1 MNDLTLLVLIPL
13 FFAISFVYSSVG
25 FGGGSSYT
33 AILILAGIS
42 IFSVPPISLVLNVIV
57 SCMAFLSYIK
67 AQYFS
72 PKLSLPFLSSIP
84 FAFYTGQMILPQKT
98 IIIIF
103 IITLFAASAA
113 LLTSKRATK
122 NQQESE
128 TKRSTNLNYIKM
140 AIIGIPIGALLGSVA
155 GLVGIGGGIWLSPLL
170 ILTGLANPKQSAA
183 TASLF
188 ILTNSISGFAAHSI
202 SKPLD
207 LYFLLPLACVVL
219 AGGIIGSRLGAFR
232 FDHDKIRMIIG
243 AIVAV
248 AAINLT
254 IKLLV

>member
-1 MNDLTLLVLIPL
+1 MYDLTLLVLVPL

-98 IIIIF
+98 ITIIF

>member
-1 MNDLTLLVLIPL
+1 MYDLTLLVLVPL

-25 FGGGSSYT
+25 FGGASSYT

-42 IFSVPPISLVLNVIV
+42 IFSVPPISLILNIIV

-84 FAFYTGQMILPQKT
+84 FAFYTGQIILPQKT
-98 IIIIF
+98 LTIIF

-113 LLTSKRATK
+113 LLTSKKATK
-122 NQQESE
+122 KKQESG

-155 GLVGIGGGIWLSPLL
+155 GLIGIGGGIWLSPLL

>member
-1 MNDLTLLVLIPL
+1 MNDLALLVLVPL

-84 FAFYTGQMILPQKT
+84 FAFYTGQIILPQKT
-98 IIIIF
+98 LTIIF

-140 AIIGIPIGALLGSVA
+140 AIIGIPIGALLGGVA
-155 GLVGIGGGIWLSPLL
+155 GLIGIGGGIWLSPLL

>member
-1 MNDLTLLVLIPL
+1 MNDLTLLVLVPL

-25 FGGGSSYT
+25 FGGASSYT
-33 AILILAGIS
+33 AILILAGIN
-42 IFSVPPISLVLNVIV
+42 IFSVPPISLILNIIV
-57 SCMAFLSYIK
+57 SFMAFLSYIK

-84 FAFYTGQMILPQKT
+84 FAFYTGQLILPQKT
-98 IIIIF
+98 LTIIF

-128 TKRSTNLNYIKM
+128 MKRSTNLNYTKM

-155 GLVGIGGGIWLSPLL
+155 GLIGIGGGIWLSPLL

-188 ILTNSISGFAAHSI
+188 ILTNSISGFAAQSI
-202 SKPLD
+202 SKSLD
-207 LYFLLPLACVVL
+207 LYFLFPLACVVL

>member
-1 MNDLTLLVLIPL
+1 MNDLTLLVLVPL

-25 FGGGSSYT
+25 FGGASSYT

-42 IFSVPPISLVLNVIV
+42 IFSVPPISLVLNIIV

-98 IIIIF
+98 LTIIF

-155 GLVGIGGGIWLSPLL
+155 GLIGIGGGIWLSPLL

-188 ILTNSISGFAAHSI
+188 ILTNSISGFAAQSI

-243 AIVAV
+243 AIAAV

>member
-1 MNDLTLLVLIPL
+1 MSDLTLLVLVPL

-25 FGGGSSYT
+25 FGGASSYT

-42 IFSVPPISLVLNVIV
+42 IFSVPPISLVLNIIV

-72 PKLSLPFLSSIP
+72 TKLSLPFLSSIP

-98 IIIIF
+98 LTIIF

-155 GLVGIGGGIWLSPLL
+155 GLIGIGGGIWLSPLL

>member
-1 MNDLTLLVLIPL
+1 MNDLTLLVLVPL

-25 FGGGSSYT
+25 FGGASSYT

-42 IFSVPPISLVLNVIV
+42 IFSVPPISLVLNIIV

-98 IIIIF
+98 LTIIF

-155 GLVGIGGGIWLSPLL
+155 GLIGVGGGIWLSPLL

-188 ILTNSISGFAAHSI
+188 ILTNSISGFAAQSI

>member
-1 MNDLTLLVLIPL
+1 MNDLTLLVLVPL

-25 FGGGSSYT
+25 FGGASSYT
-33 AILILAGIS
+33 AILILAGIN
-42 IFSVPPISLVLNVIV
+42 IFSVPPISLILNIIV

-98 IIIIF
+98 LTIIF

-122 NQQESE
+122 NRQESKM
-128 TKRSTNLNYIKM
+128 KRSTNLNYTKM

-155 GLVGIGGGIWLSPLL
+155 GLIGIGGGIWLSPLL

-188 ILTNSISGFAAHSI
+188 ILTNSISGFAAQSI

-207 LYFLLPLACVVL
+207 LYFLFPLACVVL

>member
-1 MNDLTLLVLIPL
+1 MNDLTLLVLVPL
-13 FFAISFVYSSVG
+13 FFATSFVYSSVG

-33 AILILAGIS
+33 AILILAGIN
-42 IFSVPPISLVLNVIV
+42 IFTVPPISLVLNIIV

-84 FAFYTGQMILPQKT
+84 FAFYTGQVILPQKT
-98 IIIIF
+98 LTIIF

-128 TKRSTNLNYIKM
+128 MKRSTNLNYTKM

-155 GLVGIGGGIWLSPLL
+155 GLIGIGGGIWLSPLL

-188 ILTNSISGFAAHSI
+188 ILTNSISGFAAQSI

>member
-1 MNDLTLLVLIPL
+1 MNDLALLVLVPL

-57 SCMAFLSYIK
+57 SCMEFLSYIK

-98 IIIIF
+98 ITIIF

>member
-1 MNDLTLLVLIPL
+1 MNDLTLLVLVPL

-25 FGGGSSYT
+25 FGGASSYT

-42 IFSVPPISLVLNVIV
+42 IFSVPPISLVLNIIV

-84 FAFYTGQMILPQKT
+84 FAFYTGQIILPQKT
-98 IIIIF
+98 LTIIF

-128 TKRSTNLNYIKM
+128 MKRSTNLNYTKM
-140 AIIGIPIGALLGSVA
+140 TIIGIPIGALLGSVA
-155 GLVGIGGGIWLSPLL
+155 GLIGIGGGIWLSPLL

-188 ILTNSISGFAAHSI
+188 ILTNSISGFAAQSI

-207 LYFLLPLACVVL
+207 LYFLFPLACVVL

>member
-1 MNDLTLLVLIPL
+1 MNDLTLLVLVPL

-42 IFSVPPISLVLNVIV
+42 IFSVPPISLLLNIIV

-98 IIIIF
+98 LTIIF

-128 TKRSTNLNYIKM
+128 MKRSTNLNYTKM

-155 GLVGIGGGIWLSPLL
+155 GLIGIGGGIWLSPLL

-188 ILTNSISGFAAHSI
+188 ILTNSISGFAAQSI

-207 LYFLLPLACVVL
+207 LYFLFPLACVVL

>member
-1 MNDLTLLVLIPL
+1 MYDLTLLVLVPL

-42 IFSVPPISLVLNVIV
+42 IFSVPPISLLLNIIV

-67 AQYFS
+67 AQFFS

-98 IIIIF
+98 ITIIF

-113 LLTSKRATK
+113 LLTSKKATK
-122 NQQESE
+122 KKQESG
-128 TKRSTNLNYIKM
+128 TKRSTNLDYIKM

-155 GLVGIGGGIWLSPLL
+155 GLIGIGGGIWLSPLL

>member
-1 MNDLTLLVLIPL
+1 MNDLTLLVLVPL

-25 FGGGSSYT
+25 FGGASSYT

-42 IFSVPPISLVLNVIV
+42 IFSVPPISLVLNMIV

-98 IIIIF
+98 LTIIF

-155 GLVGIGGGIWLSPLL
+155 GLIGIGGGIWLSPLL

-188 ILTNSISGFAAHSI
+188 ILTNSISGFAAQSI

>member
-1 MNDLTLLVLIPL
+1 MNDLTLLVLVPL

-25 FGGGSSYT
+25 FGGASSYT

-42 IFSVPPISLVLNVIV
+42 IFSVPPISLILNIIV

-98 IIIIF
+98 LTIIF

-155 GLVGIGGGIWLSPLL
+155 GLIGIGGGIWLSPLL

-188 ILTNSISGFAAHSI
+188 ILTNSISGFAAQSI

>member
-1 MNDLTLLVLIPL
+1 MYDLTLLVLVPL

-42 IFSVPPISLVLNVIV
+42 IFSVPPISLLLNIIV

-67 AQYFS
+67 AQFFS

-98 IIIIF
+98 ITIIF

-155 GLVGIGGGIWLSPLL
+155 GLIGIGGGIWLSPLL

>member
-1 MNDLTLLVLIPL
+1 MNDLTLLVLVPL

-254 IKLLV
+254 IKLLA

>member
-1 MNDLTLLVLIPL
+1 MNDLTLLVLVPL

-25 FGGGSSYT
+25 FGGASSYT
-33 AILILAGIS
+33 AILILAGIN
-42 IFSVPPISLVLNVIV
+42 IFSVPPISLILNIIV

-98 IIIIF
+98 LTIIF

-128 TKRSTNLNYIKM
+128 MRRSTNLNYTKM
-140 AIIGIPIGALLGSVA
+140 TIIGIPIGALLGSVA
-155 GLVGIGGGIWLSPLL
+155 GLIGIGGGIWLSPLL